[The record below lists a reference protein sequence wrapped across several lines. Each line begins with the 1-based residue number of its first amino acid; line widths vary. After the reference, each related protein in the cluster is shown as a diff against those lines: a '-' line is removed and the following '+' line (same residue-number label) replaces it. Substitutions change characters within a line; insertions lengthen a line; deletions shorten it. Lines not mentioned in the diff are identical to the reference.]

1 MKIHIKTSLITL
13 TIEDEPA
20 ETGSS
25 YARHS
30 IPELLP
36 AIKAAVDEALRL
48 HDEANKLYEYRN
60 S

>member
-1 MKIHIKTSLITL
+1 MKIHIKTSLITI

-25 YARHS
+25 FARHS

-36 AIKAAVDEALRL
+36 AITAAVDEAIKL
-48 HDEANKLYEYRN
+48 HNEVKK